1 MTLFIALVKRLKE
14 LKYRVTR
21 SDLLLVVV
29 ATFALIIVGTVAYAL
44 IEGWSWLDSLY
55 ATIITMTTVGYGDLS
70 PQTALGRAFAIVFTL
85 LAIGIGGYAISTLAA
100 YVIEEQAN
108 RHERQLREKRMR
120 SIAEMD
126 QHFIVCGANK
136 LAQGLAIELRNLS
149 QPVVVIEEDEA
160 LLKELMLVLH
170 PEYFQYFIANLND
183 FTDGGTMSVYEV
195 MSLAELS
202 ELVSVPYLQANPTD
216 DAVLMQ
222 AGIVRAKGLVPCLPD
237 DRDNL
242 SVVIGARVLAE
253 RGENE
258 DLRIISR
265 VENLHYLRK
274 ILISGAHEIRH
285 PGVVTGYQ
293 IASHM
298 LNPEF
303 SQWWGQMQLNKN
315 ERFGDAAAADHPD
328 WVGKTVGDM
337 RREHEQLVI
346 AIKREGAYLSKPL
359 PEEIIQADDI
369 LILLGSAL

>member
-1 MTLFIALVKRLKE
+1 MTLFIALVKRLRE
-14 LKYRVTR
+14 LKYRLTR
-21 SDLLLVVV
+21 SDLLIVVV
-29 ATFALIIVGTVAYAL
+29 ATFALIVVGTVAYAF

-55 ATIITMTTVGYGDLS
+55 ATIITITTVGYGDLS
-70 PQTALGRAFAIVFTL
+70 PQTALGRAFAIIFTL
-85 LAIGIGGYAISTLAA
+85 FAIGIGGYAISTLAA

-108 RHERQLREKRMR
+108 RHERQLQEKRMR
-120 SIAEMD
+120 RIAEMD

-136 LAQGLAIELRNLS
+136 LAQGLAIELRNLN
-149 QPVVVIEEDEA
+149 QPVVVIEEDES
-160 LLKELMLVLH
+160 LLKEMMLVLH

-183 FTDGGTMSVYEV
+183 FTDGGTMSTYEA

-202 ELVSVPYLQANPTD
+202 ELVNVPYLQANPTD
-216 DAVLMQ
+216 DAVLMH
-222 AGIVRAKGLVPCLPD
+222 AGIARAKGLIPCLPD

-253 RGENE
+253 RGENA
-258 DLRIISR
+258 DLRIMSR

-303 SQWWGQMQLNKN
+303 SQWWGQMQLNKK
-315 ERFGDAAAADHPD
+315 ERFGDAAVADHPN
-328 WVGKTVGDM
+328 WAGKTVGDM
-337 RREHEQLVI
+337 QREHGQLI
-346 AIKREGAYLSKPL
+346 LAIKRDDAYISTPF